1 MTTKLSVKVVKV
13 VPGTSIN
20 KISGWLGDSLKI
32 RVRAQPEKGKANKA
46 ALELLAKELDLPVKK
61 LSISSGHASSNK
73 IVEIMG
79 ITDAELIGKF

>member
-1 MTTKLSVKVVKV
+1 MTIKLSVKV
-13 VPGTSIN
+13 VPGTSQN
-20 KISGWLGDSLKI
+20 KISGWLGDSLKV

-46 ALELLAKELDLPVKK
+46 VLELLAKELDLPVKK